1 MDGVTDD
8 KDRCPGTTRG
18 VAVDSIGCFREVE
31 LRGVLFDTSSAELS
45 AADKARLDEA
55 IGNFKRLPADVAA
68 GTRIEVEGHTDNTG
82 SEAYNLALSQRRADS
97 VKQHLVDGGI
107 AASLITT
114 VGRGFSQ
121 PVDTNATREGRANN
135 RRVVVRATR

>member
-18 VAVDSIGCFREVE
+18 VKVDAIGCFREVE

-68 GTRIEVEGHTDNTG
+68 GTSIVVEGHTDSTG
-82 SEAYNLALSQRRADS
+82 SEDFNLALSQRRADS

-107 AASLITT
+107 PASLITT
-114 VGRGFSQ
+114 VGKGEST
-121 PVDTNATREGRANN
+121 PVDSNATPEGRRNN
-135 RRVVVRATR
+135 RRVVLRATR